1 MQMKKLFI
9 AAATVAVIFITS
21 CKPESFKDFE
31 SNSAFSVSKLQG
43 TWKVT
48 KVTQTDEFAAS
59 KGFPYKTL
67 DLTSL
72 LKQNE
77 ITLTFAATAGAPTTY
92 TINYGTAAKLLGV
105 ANGNWQLD
113 NLEQPQKLDLASG
126 TDTAKLTM
134 ANYSLLAN
142 NKLMLIQQKMQGN
155 KLVLSYTYEF
165 SKN

>member
-1 MQMKKLFI
+1 MKKLLI
-9 AAATVAVIFITS
+9 AAATVAVFFITS
-21 CKPESFKDFE
+21 CQPEAFKDFE

-43 TWKVT
+43 TWKIT

-77 ITLTFAATAGAPTTY
+77 ITLTFAATGGAPGAY

-105 ANGNWQLD
+105 ANGNWKLD

-142 NKLMLIQQKMQGN
+142 NKLMLIQRKMQGN